1 MRIDAIDARLHWRL
15 APELLFVPDLL
26 HFGGLCQKRKAV
38 RELYVY
44 NLSEPIDACSVI
56 CAEEY
61 AWLHV
66 VDLRS
71 VGSYEQACTR
81 ITVEVDTASLVPG
94 YTHIGWL
101 EVRINE
107 FCRPLQVVVEV
118 LDAQPALPAYWRLAR
133 TLFASFL
140 TLLFVGNF
148 LAWHFVTNLAATA
161 PLVEDQVDVLIRQ
174 TTTTPDNHP

>member
-1 MRIDAIDARLHWRL
+1 MRIDAVDVRLHWRL
-15 APELLFVPDLL
+15 APELLFAPERLNFV
-26 HFGGLCQKRKAV
+26 GLSQRRKAV

-56 CAEEY
+56 CPEEY

-81 ITVEVDTASLVPG
+81 ITVEVDTALLVPG

-101 EVRINE
+101 EVHINE
-107 FCRPLQVVVEV
+107 FCRPFQVVVEMGGV
-118 LDAQPALPAYWRLAR
+118 QTALPAYWRLAHTLLASLL
-133 TLFASFL
+133 TLF
-140 TLLFVGNF
+140 FVNDF
-148 LAWHFVTNLAATA
+148 LAWHWVTNKAATTQ
-161 PLVEDQVDVLIRQ
+161 LVEDQVDVFTRQ
-174 TTTTPDNHP
+174 TTITHNK